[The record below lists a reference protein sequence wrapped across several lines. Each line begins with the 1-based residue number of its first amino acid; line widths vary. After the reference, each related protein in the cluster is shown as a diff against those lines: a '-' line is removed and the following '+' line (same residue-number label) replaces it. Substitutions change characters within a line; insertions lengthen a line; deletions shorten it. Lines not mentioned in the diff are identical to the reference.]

1 MVRLVFETSM
11 FNVIENDMIE
21 TFSLKSKNQILF
33 NQSNRADTLYHV
45 TYRTGI
51 LAALR
56 SRLTDS
62 IIGVMITAS
71 HNPEDD
77 NGLKIIEPDGSM
89 LIQSWENLAT
99 KIANVSDDNLEQC
112 IADMI
117 KELNINMKDTM
128 AKVYLA
134 RDTRMSSVSLSM
146 ALIDGIK
153 TCYGEY
159 KDFGLLTT
167 PQLHYIVRCANS
179 NGQYG
184 EPSEQGYY
192 KKLSNAFLRLT
203 ENSTKKLNVIVDCAN
218 GVGANKMILMAQY
231 LTEKITFDLVNIGDG
246 ILNHGCG
253 ADFVKVNQRQPDSI
267 ELKSNQHYA
276 SFDGDADR
284 IVFYYLNNQDNK
296 FHLLD
301 GDKIAVL
308 VAKFLKQLLNA
319 ANLNEIEIM
328 VVQTAYANGNST
340 KYIQDTLQLI
350 SDCVPTGV
358 KHLHHRA
365 LQSEI
370 GIYFEANGHGTIL
383 FSSNVQKRIAEC
395 TNENAKKLLHFID
408 LVNQVWLIQIQKL
421 KYLFIYQFS

>member
-1 MVRLVFETSM
+1 M
-11 FNVIENDMIE
+11 
-21 TFSLKSKNQILF
+21 
-33 NQSNRADTLYHV
+33 YHV

-112 IADMI
+112 IADMV
-117 KELNINMKDTM
+117 KELNINLKDTV

-134 RDTRMSSVSLSM
+134 RDTRKSSPSLSI
-146 ALIDGIK
+146 ALMDGIK
-153 TCYGEY
+153 ACHGEFQ
-159 KDFGLLTT
+159 DFGLLTT

-184 EPSEQGYY
+184 EPSEKGYY
-192 KKLSNAFLRLT
+192 EKLSHAFLRLT
-203 ENSTKKLNVIVDCAN
+203 EHSKQQKLHLIVDCAN
-218 GVGANKMILMAQY
+218 GVGAQKMKLMAPY
-231 LTEKITFDLVNIGDG
+231 LIEKITFDLINIGDG
-246 ILNHGCG
+246 TLNLGCG

-267 ELKSNQHYA
+267 ELKSNQHYV

-284 IVFYYLNNQDNK
+284 IVFYYRNDRDGK

-301 GDKIAVL
+301 GDKISAL
-308 VAKFLKQLLNA
+308 VAKFLQQLLNESG
-319 ANLNEIEIM
+319 LNNIEMI

-340 KYIQDTLQLI
+340 KYISDTLKLI

-383 FSSNVQKRIAEC
+383 FSDNVQKQIAEC
-395 TNENAKKLLHFID
+395 SNKNAKKLLHFID
-408 LVNQVWLIQIQKL
+408 LVNQVWLIKIQKL
-421 KYLFIYQFS
+421 KYLLIYQFS